1 MEENDSQAERKKYLL
16 FFTVDPK
23 LLLSMDYRTDRF
35 RRDFVLHSVGISQDV
50 LDTDTVMSFIQLP
63 SFNTFICQKM

>member
-1 MEENDSQAERKKYLL
+1 
-16 FFTVDPK
+16 
-23 LLLSMDYRTDRF
+23 MDYRTDRF

-63 SFNTFICQKM
+63 LFNTFICQKNVNMIDLAC